1 MNTIFS
7 SHKSSHDFEQNSS
20 EDVQKSIYPFLH
32 EINITDGGEFLDDL
46 IRMNEQPLGETM
58 HKEHA

>member
-1 MNTIFS
+1 MNTVFS
-7 SHKSSHDFEQNSS
+7 SHKSSHENSS
-20 EDVQKSIYPFLH
+20 EDIQKSIYPFLH

-58 HKEHA
+58 LKEHA